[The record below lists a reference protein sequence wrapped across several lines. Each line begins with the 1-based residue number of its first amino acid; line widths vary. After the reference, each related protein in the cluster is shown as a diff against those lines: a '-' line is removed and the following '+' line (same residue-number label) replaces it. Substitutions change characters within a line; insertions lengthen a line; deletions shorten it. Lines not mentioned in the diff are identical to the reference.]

1 MLLLLCVVEKRD
13 PNYTQCVM
21 IRSVVS
27 RFGGI
32 AMIGMSGSKCASGA
46 AMSSSHYY
54 CLVASFASSAASS
67 NNNSN
72 DDNNVNIMNAVQ
84 KRVRRR
90 LRSSNITGEA
100 LPSLADFMHRAKV
113 MKQYRKF
120 VRLAHYV
127 DGKDGGGA
135 GGSTG
140 AGTGG
145 GSSSG
150 GYRAALDEV
159 RLSYKMKMTKQLDT
173 ISKTM
178 ALTEGERKMKEIS
191 TMVGYN
197 IPLHRSD
204 QQTNNESATEGSSS
218 FDDDSWINIQDDEDK
233 RGRMGVQWPWQKKE
247 EEEGVDEDDKSK

>member
-1 MLLLLCVVEKRD
+1 MSREEIFQCVVVRLYIIFTIGE
-13 PNYTQCVM
+13 VM

-27 RFGGI
+27 SRCGGGI
-32 AMIGMSGSKCASGA
+32 AMIGMSGSRRRVADGA
-46 AMSSSHYY
+46 RNSSRHCSI
-54 CLVASFASSAASS
+54 ASFASSASSS
-67 NNNSN
+67 NNNNNN
-72 DDNNVNIMNAVQ
+72 DNSVNNSIDDDAVQ
-84 KRVRRR
+84 KPARRR
-90 LRSSNITGEA
+90 LRSSNTFGEP

-120 VRLAHYV
+120 VRLAHYI
-127 DGKDGGGA
+127 DGKDGS
-135 GGSTG
+135 GSG
-140 AGTGG
+140 SGG
-145 GSSSG
+145 GSSV

-178 ALTEGERKMKEIS
+178 ALTEGERKKKEIS

-197 IPLHRSD
+197 AVHRSD
-204 QQTNNESATEGSSS
+204 QQTNNNESAAESGSS

-247 EEEGVDEDDKSK
+247 EEEEKV

>member
-1 MLLLLCVVEKRD
+1 
-13 PNYTQCVM
+13 M

-27 RFGGI
+27 RRGGI
-32 AMIGMSGSKCASGA
+32 AMIGMSGSKCYAGA
-46 AMSSSHYY
+46 AMSSYSHC
-54 CLVASFASSAASS
+54 CLVASFASSASS
-67 NNNSN
+67 NNNN
-72 DDNNVNIMNAVQ
+72 NDNNVNIIDAVQ
-84 KRVRRR
+84 KPARRR
-90 LRSSNITGEA
+90 LRSSNTGEA

-120 VRLAHYV
+120 VRLARYV
-127 DGKDGGGA
+127 DGKDGV
-135 GGSTG
+135 
-140 AGTGG
+140 GTGG
-145 GSSSG
+145 GSSG

-191 TMVGYN
+191 TMVGYD
-197 IPLHRSD
+197 IPAHRSD
-204 QQTNNESATEGSSS
+204 QQTNNESAIEGSS

-233 RGRMGVQWPWQKKE
+233 RGRMGIQWPWQKKE